1 MIFQIF
7 ALHSSM
13 LKSIQSNNS
22 PGHSHN
28 RLPSVVDLSTDS
40 CPGILLKR
48 NNKMNKPQ
56 VKIETFKKINGE
68 IQIDYNG
75 AYVGSLRT
83 SPPWFKE
90 DGIDTESIA
99 NLIESAPE
107 MIEMLKAEREWM
119 FKYVN
124 SKDCPEHLR
133 VKLPEWLKDDFR
145 VRFNLLEIII
155 DKAEG

>member
-1 MIFQIF
+1 
-7 ALHSSM
+7 M

-28 RLPSVVDLSTDS
+28 GQTPMVDLSTDFR
-40 CPGILLKR
+40 PGVLLKR
-48 NNKMNKPQ
+48 NKTMNKPQ

-75 AYVGSLRT
+75 AYVGSLRP

-99 NLIESAPE
+99 NLIALAPKTLALLKE
-107 MIEMLKAEREWM
+107 MATDENELRFALCRLFGTKKGNSLSRQIKDLIAKAE
-119 FKYVN
+119 
-124 SKDCPEHLR
+124 
-133 VKLPEWLKDDFR
+133 VKS
-145 VRFNLLEIII
+145 
-155 DKAEG
+155 